1 MRIRVP
7 GSWKRLRA
15 KYNKTAVLNDAPRT
29 IPETKP
35 SIAYIP
41 PSIQGWVIY
50 NHSFFSFFVAVID
63 QHSSVYHRDAYRVE
77 FFSLLPRVPRFPS
90 PFRLL
95 LPDSAL
101 THQRISFKVTSKRRT
116 PCNDLS
122 QWTTRVWAV
131 FLPSLSLYV
140 CVYVYVCVCLF
151 VSVCSITYACVGIH
165 HNW

>member
-29 IPETKP
+29 IPETKL

-101 THQRISFKVTSKRRT
+101 THQRISFGRLKLRANGGHPATIFHNGQLEFGPFFSPLFLYTS
-116 PCNDLS
+116 
-122 QWTTRVWAV
+122 
-131 FLPSLSLYV
+131 V
-140 CVYVYVCVCLF
+140 CMCMYVCVCL
-151 VSVCSITYACVGIH
+151 
-165 HNW
+165 